1 MVHSKKRLLGGI
13 NETDYRYYLSCP
25 GFYWHDRISCRI
37 RAERSIS
44 AGWCSSVVRQCTEFQ
59 RCSAE
64 NFANASQSIA
74 GISQD
79 YTKKLQ
85 AAGED
90 SNKVNSIRQEANGKM
105 VKAVQDNNLK
115 VDEFNKIGQSLQQ
128 NPDLLKRVQSMV
140 QQQK

>member
-1 MVHSKKRLLGGI
+1 MKRTTAI
-13 NETDYRYYLSCP
+13 
-25 GFYWHDRISCRI
+25 
-37 RAERSIS
+37 IS
-44 AGWCSSVVRQCTEFQ
+44 AALVSTGMIASPAVFAQSAASQQGGAQASSA
-59 RCSAE
+59 SAQNFSDAQLK